1 MKLSVAIITFNEEKN
16 LKRTLDSVRDIASE
30 IIIIDSG
37 STDKTIEIAQEYN
50 AKTFYQP
57 WEGYGKQKNFA
68 LSQCSGDWILLID
81 ADEELSKGL
90 SPKIHWIINNEK
102 DKKVFSI
109 NRSSICFGKELKHG
123 GWSNQYAVRLW
134 QKGIVQVNENLV
146 HEEYI
151 TSEKIYKIKEKIYH
165 HTYHTLEDYFV
176 RFNTYT
182 TLGAQ
187 EYYKRG
193 KKVSFLKIVLN
204 PIYKFIRMYFIRGG
218 FLDGVE
224 GFMIARAS
232 AMYSMTKYFKLR
244 EMYRNGSYISSK

>member
-1 MKLSVAIITFNEEKN
+1 MKLSVALITLNEEKN
-16 LKRTLDSVRDIASE
+16 LKRTLESVSAIANE

-37 STDKTIEIAQEYN
+37 STDKTIEIAKEYN
-50 AKTFYQP
+50 AKTFFQA
-57 WEGYGKQKNFA
+57 WQGYGKQKNFA

-81 ADEELSKGL
+81 ADEELSKEL
-90 SPKIHWIINNEK
+90 SSKIQWIIENEK
-102 DKKVFSI
+102 EKKVFSI

-134 QKGIVQVNENLV
+134 KKGIVEVNQNLV
-146 HEEYI
+146 HEAYI

-165 HTYHTLEDYFV
+165 HTYLTLQDYFV
-176 RFNTYT
+176 KFNAYT

-193 KKVSFLKIVLN
+193 KKVSFLKIILN
-204 PIYKFIRMYFIRGG
+204 PTYKFIRMYFLKGG

-232 AMYSMTKYFKLR
+232 AMYSMAKYFKLR
-244 EMYRNGSYISSK
+244 EMYRNGSYLSKE